1 MRFEVLSAKKNQIKT
16 KHVLSFSQFKK
27 NWNKLTKFYN
37 LGAARELGV
46 ERKAVNQ
53 HFRAIS

>member
-27 NWNKLTKFYN
+27 KLEQIDKI
-37 LGAARELGV
+37 L
-46 ERKAVNQ
+46 
-53 HFRAIS
+53 